1 MNTPVLDRRALLL
14 GAFGLLA
21 GCGQSN
27 AGPAP
32 AWKGADLADKGY
44 GNDFRLKDTTGK
56 ERTLADWRGK
66 AVLLHFG
73 FTQCPD
79 ACPTMLARAVE
90 VRKMLGAQKDKLQ
103 VLLVTLDP
111 ERDTPQLLSA
121 YTAAFDPSFVGLYGD
136 MARTKEV
143 ASRFKVF
150 FQKVQTGSSYT
161 LDHSTLGFA
170 FDAAGHLRVG
180 VRQIESAEDCA
191 HDMKQLLS
199 A

>member
-1 MNTPVLDRRALLL
+1 MNTPHLDRRALLL
-14 GAFGLLA
+14 GTFALLA
-21 GCGQSN
+21 GCGQSK
-27 AGPAP
+27 ASPAP
-32 AWKGADLADKGY
+32 SWKGADLADKGY
-44 GNDFRLKDTTGK
+44 GKDFRLKDTSGR

-103 VLLVTLDP
+103 VVFITLDP
-111 ERDTPQLLSA
+111 ERDTPELLAA
-121 YTAAFDPSFVGLYGD
+121 YMAAFDPSFVALRGD
-136 MARTKEV
+136 LAQTKEV
-143 ASRFKVF
+143 ARHFKVF
-150 FQKVQTGSSYT
+150 FQKVQTGSTYT

-170 FDAAGHLRVG
+170 FDPAGHLRVG
-180 VRQIESAEDCA
+180 VRHIESAEDCA
-191 HDMKQLLS
+191 HDMKLLL